1 MLSRNVRDFDLLQQL
16 DPSGKS
22 CSIEYLL
29 AKHRAARAKMRS
41 PQTDKLS
48 GRAEA
53 AWVLLNANMGDIW
66 VPLRMTLFTVLSA
79 MRPDK
84 ENKELDRQR
93 IKDETNLPWAKFRS
107 AGIDLRRLGQSPRPI
122 PAMLEIP
129 GTNCPEDR
137 RNGLEL

>member
-1 MLSRNVRDFDLLQQL
+1 MLSRNVREFDLLQQL

-41 PQTDKLS
+41 PQSDKLS

-84 ENKELDRQR
+84 EK
-93 IKDETNLPWAKFRS
+93 RS
-107 AGIDLRRLGQSPRPI
+107 LTCSEQKTKLIDHGQSPNNT
-122 PAMLEIP
+122 ET
-129 GTNCPEDR
+129 G
-137 RNGLEL
+137 

>member
-41 PQTDKLS
+41 PQSDKLS

-66 VPLRMTLFTVLSA
+66 VLLKDDIIYRLECNATGQ
-79 MRPDK
+79 RK
-84 ENKELDRQR
+84 KELDR
-93 IKDETNLPWAKFRS
+93 
-107 AGIDLRRLGQSPRPI
+107 
-122 PAMLEIP
+122 
-129 GTNCPEDR
+129 
-137 RNGLEL
+137 

>member
-1 MLSRNVRDFDLLQQL
+1 
-16 DPSGKS
+16 
-22 CSIEYLL
+22 
-29 AKHRAARAKMRS
+29 MRS

-84 ENKELDRQR
+84 ER
-93 IKDETNLPWAKFRS
+93 RS
-107 AGIDLRRLGQSPRPI
+107 LTGGEQKTKLIDYGQSPNN
-122 PAMLEIP
+122 AET
-129 GTNCPEDR
+129 GTGPM
-137 RNGLEL
+137 